1 MDALAL
7 LQDQAMNA
15 ADLLIRVFTPVTPE
29 QGAWRLPG
37 STANTIGATF
47 LHAYYTEDDLVHR
60 LLGGRT
66 VFEEGG
72 WQQRLG
78 YDPNAAWTLD
88 TKPETSLL
96 LSYAA
101 AVTAVSKDYLANL
114 APGALDHEVETPRGR
129 RALAFR
135 LAVYLVAHKLQHA
148 GEISAL
154 LGCQGLRGLP

>member
-7 LQDQAMNA
+7 LQDQASNTD
-15 ADLLIRVFTPVTPE
+15 DLLIRVVTPE
-29 QGAWRLPG
+29 QGAWLLPG

-47 LHAYYTEDDLVHR
+47 LHTYYSEDELVHR
-60 LLGGRT
+60 FLGTRSE
-66 VFEEGG
+66 FEEGG

-78 YDPNAAWTLD
+78 YDPDASWTLD

-101 AVTAVSKDYLANL
+101 AVFAATKHYLTGL
-114 APGALDHEVETPRGR
+114 APEALELEVETQRGR
-129 RALAFR
+129 RR
-135 LAVYLVAHKLQHA
+135 LASRLAGYLVSHKLQHT

-154 LGCQGLRGLP
+154 LGCQGLKGLP